1 MKDGKRAREQKK
13 GSSTAAALST
23 ATEEMKSAAAKEA
36 KELKHLVMD
45 SLKKQNG
52 REATSTG
59 TDMSEAD
66 EQELRALNA
75 LNVDMQLAISLEK
88 TSDMIAS
95 LKGNGTDLRHY
106 QGSPEDEEAYNKKK
120 RERLEAFEAIEARL
134 LKSAK
139 RRK

>member
-1 MKDGKRAREQKK
+1 MDHERGFILEKQPEQWLPDGVMKDGKRAREQKK

-75 LNVDMQLAISLEK
+75 LNVDM
-88 TSDMIAS
+88 
-95 LKGNGTDLRHY
+95 
-106 QGSPEDEEAYNKKK
+106 
-120 RERLEAFEAIEARL
+120 
-134 LKSAK
+134 
-139 RRK
+139 

>member
-75 LNVDMQLAISLEK
+75 LNVDMHQLVKSLEK
-88 TSDMIAS
+88 TSEMIAS
-95 LKGNGTDLRHY
+95 LRGNGTSLVTIFAQCEKKIHPNSRPLVTKTPVQDSEIF
-106 QGSPEDEEAYNKKK
+106 SPPNE
-120 RERLEAFEAIEARL
+120 
-134 LKSAK
+134 
-139 RRK
+139 